1 MKAIVKLIGLPG
13 LIVALLSACGPTE
26 STETTTKSTRL
37 DSLATILVDS
47 ASTLGAD
54 SVISPR
60 STP

>member
-1 MKAIVKLIGLPG
+1 MKVISKVIGLST
-13 LIVALLSACGPTE
+13 LILTLVSACGPTE

-47 ASTLGAD
+47 ASTIGAD
-54 SVISPR
+54 SVISPT